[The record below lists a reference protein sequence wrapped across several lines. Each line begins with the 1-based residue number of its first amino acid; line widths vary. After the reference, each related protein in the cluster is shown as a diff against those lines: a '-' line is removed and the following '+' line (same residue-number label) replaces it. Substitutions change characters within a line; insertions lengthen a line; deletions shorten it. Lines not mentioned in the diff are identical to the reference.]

1 VQHTHTPPPHT
12 QAAAAAANP
21 HCVASQLYGIP
32 LNLWTKFDELLVQAI
47 LGNQNFS
54 FFVAGEQLVDPFVE

>member
-1 VQHTHTPPPHT
+1 MKI
-12 QAAAAAANP
+12 
-21 HCVASQLYGIP
+21 GIH

>member
-1 VQHTHTPPPHT
+1 V
-12 QAAAAAANP
+12 NF
-21 HCVASQLYGIP
+21 GIP

-54 FFVAGEQLVDPFVE
+54 FFVAGEQLNWLIHSLNKSMIYPFQA